1 MQKERIL
8 KIYKSH
14 MMSDWYKTHMRDYN
28 RKMYPSVTKVKRENC
43 ELYLY
48 PAYVRVDDKFTDE
61 ELLDN
66 FYIGDLLEIEL
77 EVGTAKEFFGDNWN
91 PDTGNG
97 KWDNE

>member
-1 MQKERIL
+1 
-8 KIYKSH
+8 
-14 MMSDWYKTHMRDYN
+14 MRDYN

>member
-1 MQKERIL
+1 
-8 KIYKSH
+8 
-14 MMSDWYKTHMRDYN
+14 MRDYN
-28 RKMYPSVTKVKRENC
+28 REMYPSVTKVKRENC